1 MKVGAKVFVDIS
13 LLLVEL
19 ERILVPV
26 GAGARLD
33 PLSGEN
39 DWFRAWPGGLRML
52 GLELVCCMD
61 LGLPPGIDE
70 PGEGDAESRVNGLV
84 RHRGPFTA
92 GTDIATTK
100 TVF

>member
-1 MKVGAKVFVDIS
+1 MKVGAKVFVDGS
-13 LLLVEL
+13 LFLVEL

-26 GAGARLD
+26 RTGARLD

-39 DWFRAWPGGLRML
+39 DWFRAWPGGLRIL
-52 GLELVCCMD
+52 GLELCCMD
-61 LGLPPGIDE
+61 LGLPSGIDE